1 MRLFRKICFVLL
13 AVCAFLPAVSAI
25 LPQVAGFEGTM
36 IKLGRVGISGAD
48 GDYTLYSEPGTW
60 AEILV
65 APLFPED
72 VCEGVGGAFLGA
84 LSALQS
90 AGVPLSTPVVY
101 GVGVFMVMIVME
113 FLDLLAS
120 LVMWIPRR
128 ISAIFERS

>member
-25 LPQVAGFEGTM
+25 LPQVAGFEGA
-36 IKLGRVGISGAD
+36 IVELGRVELNGAD
-48 GDYTLYSEPGTW
+48 GNYSLYCEPGTW
-60 AEILV
+60 AQYLV
-65 APLFPED
+65 QPLFPED
-72 VCEGVGGAFLGA
+72 VSEGVGGAFLGA

-90 AGVPLSTPVVY
+90 AGVPLSTPVVF
-101 GVGVFMVMIVME
+101 GVGIFMVMIVVE